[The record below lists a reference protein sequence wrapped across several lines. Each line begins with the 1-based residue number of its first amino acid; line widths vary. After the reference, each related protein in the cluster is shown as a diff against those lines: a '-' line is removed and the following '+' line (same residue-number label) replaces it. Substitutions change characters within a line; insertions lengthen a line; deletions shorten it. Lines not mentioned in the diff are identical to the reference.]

1 MRPGDVHGAGAI
13 AGNPVGASGHWAV
26 HLESR
31 VPRTELYEAR
41 IASSKPSLGF
51 FILLISSVV
60 IASLGLIS
68 NSNAVVICSVN
79 S

>member
-1 MRPGDVHGAGAI
+1 MSPGDAQLAEAI
-13 AGNPVGASGHWAV
+13 AGTPLGQWAV

-51 FILLISSVV
+51 FILLISSAV
-60 IASLGLIS
+60 IATLG
-68 NSNAVVICSVN
+68 
-79 S
+79 

>member
-1 MRPGDVHGAGAI
+1 MLGQVLETL
-13 AGNPVGASGHWAV
+13 SGHWAV

-51 FILLISSVV
+51 FHSSDQLCGDNRNRAWTDRQNALSGLMDDFFWLI
-60 IASLGLIS
+60 
-68 NSNAVVICSVN
+68 
-79 S
+79 